1 MSTARTVAPEL
12 KAEQA
17 GTVAHARR
25 HGRLSP
31 ALRFITNPDIVERG
45 SEDLPRKWGENVQV
59 VRHKAC
65 TQ

>member
-1 MSTARTVAPEL
+1 VAPEL
-12 KAEQA
+12 KPEQA
-17 GTVAHARR
+17 GTVARARQ

-45 SEDLPRKWGENVQV
+45 TEDLPRKWGENVRV
-59 VRHKAC
+59 VRHEAC